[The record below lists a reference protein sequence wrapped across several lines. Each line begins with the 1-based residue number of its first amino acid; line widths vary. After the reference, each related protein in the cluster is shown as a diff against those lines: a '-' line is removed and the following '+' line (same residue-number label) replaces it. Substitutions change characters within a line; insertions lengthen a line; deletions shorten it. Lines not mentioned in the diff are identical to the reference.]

1 MKQNNYASL
10 RSLERAVLDLLHAT
24 QPLGTEMAH
33 FSDEIMKSFRKIV
46 IANEFLH
53 RPLICISGLQGAGKT
68 TLVKNLYKLPDEL
81 FNIVL
86 GQGERIPILITER
99 QNCHK
104 PILCSVE
111 LDGQDPNAKPTRRE
125 NMTPEEFKAASKGA
139 VLNRTIMY
147 LEMIVPFTHAHEIG
161 VSFMLL
167 PGYERSTDYWRELV
181 DFSVSCSDA
190 AVFVFNASS
199 FSSAENDRILREIKE
214 AFGNKLIYVISH
226 CDELSNDGHH
236 VKETCMTVM
245 DIPQA
250 EHDRVVCAGAYL
262 DQQKNDV
269 WVSELIHSISKY
281 CNSFEESNNRCAKRI
296 HEEINTRLR
305 PQIWKMRAKLQEDD
319 GNEIQMKLRSNSWLN
334 AFDADVSNM
343 RKRYQKILQTA
354 LGSARDKS
362 LEQIKDEFSDK
373 SKWFKNVGRKLFGT
387 SYQDILQTRKL
398 VKNAL
403 YSGTDHLNATP
414 EFGNA
419 LQNFAMSLQKQNK
432 VSRLLLEK
440 KTSSYLM
447 LPGTSQK
454 TSLSENASII
464 LNNAQILLA
473 EDPDDRSL
481 QRTYSGGDAV
491 KDTIVTIVDMATY
504 YYCMEAVCSPG
515 NVDDITFSD
524 DPITSQKILEYAQ
537 STKNV
542 GLGLLGI
549 FGFDIVDDGKVNLIE
564 KLAAALGV
572 TSQTA
577 AIGAAA
583 VIALGVVDAIRTDIN
598 RMERA
603 DALACENL
611 VREAYDYMETEC
623 LNKYDEYMQ
632 TIRGRL
638 EDNLIGASSWNLR
651 ALNKYNAQCAIPK
664 IEQVIEDI
672 ARQTEGAAYGFVAA
686 FS

>member
-1 MKQNNYASL
+1 MKQNNYTSL
-10 RSLERAVLDLLHAT
+10 RILEHAALDLLHAT

-46 IANEFLH
+46 IANEFMH

-99 QNCHK
+99 KNCSK
-104 PILCSVE
+104 PILCAVE
-111 LDGQDPNAKPTRRE
+111 LDGQAPNAKPTRRE
-125 NMTPEEFKAASKGA
+125 NMTPEEFKAASKGT

-147 LEMIVPFTHAHEIG
+147 LEMIVPLTHAHEIG

-190 AVFVFNASS
+190 AVFVFNASN
-199 FSSAENDRILREIKE
+199 FSSADNDRILREIKE
-214 AFGNKLIYVISH
+214 TFGNKLIYVISH
-226 CDELSNDGHH
+226 CDELSNDGQY
-236 VKETCMTVM
+236 VKETCMQVM
-245 DIPQA
+245 DIPQT
-250 EHDRVVCAGAYL
+250 ESDRVVCAGAYL
-262 DQQKNDV
+262 DQQQNDV
-269 WVSELIHSISKY
+269 WVSDLIHSIGKY
-281 CNSFEESNNRCAKRI
+281 CTSFEESNNRCVKRI

-305 PQIWKMRAKLQEDD
+305 PQIWKMRAKLQKDD

-334 AFDADVSNM
+334 AFDADVANM
-343 RKRYQKILQTA
+343 RKRYQKILQNA
-354 LGSARDKS
+354 FGPARDNS
-362 LEQIKDEFSDK
+362 LEQIKNEFTDR
-373 SKWFKNVGRKLFGT
+373 SKWLKNAGRMLFGT
-387 SYQDILQTRKL
+387 SYRDIVQTREL

-403 YSGTDHLNATP
+403 YSGTNHLNATP
-414 EFGNA
+414 EFANA
-419 LQNFAMSLQKQNK
+419 LQNFAVSLQKKNK

-454 TSLSENASII
+454 TALSENASII
-464 LNNAQILLA
+464 LGNAQILLA
-473 EDPDDRSL
+473 EESGDQLL
-481 QRTYSGGDAV
+481 QNTYSGGDAV

-504 YYCMEAVCSPG
+504 YYCMAAVCEPG
-515 NVDDITFSD
+515 NVDDIAFSD
-524 DPITSQKILEYAQ
+524 NPITGKKILEYAQ
-537 STKNV
+537 STKNL

-549 FGFDIVDDGKVNLIE
+549 FGFDLVEDGKVNLIA
-564 KLAAALGV
+564 KLAEVLGV
-572 TSQTA
+572 TTQAA
-577 AIGAAA
+577 AIGAAV
-583 VIALGVVDAIRTDIN
+583 VIALGVGKAIVTDIT

-603 DALACENL
+603 DAIACEN
-611 VREAYDYMETEC
+611 VIREAYDYMETEC
-623 LNKYDEYMQ
+623 LKKYDEYM
-632 TIRGRL
+632 TAIRSRL
-638 EDNLIGASSWNLR
+638 EDNLIGASGWNLL

-672 ARQTEGAAYGFVAA
+672 ARQTEGAAYGFGAA